1 MWFGVVWGL
10 RPTAFV
16 DLNQIDFLY
25 MMFCAQGGKG
35 GGGWAGHIRLLP
47 PFLTTTKFYETM
59 MRSKKKDMFF

>member
-1 MWFGVVWGL
+1 MWYGVVWGL

-35 GGGWAGHIRLLP
+35 GAGGPG
-47 PFLTTTKFYETM
+47 T
-59 MRSKKKDMFF
+59 